1 MVRMLHCTVG
11 DAFTEHGVVGK
22 IFVAKKIFVTPSV
35 LRLQKWFLHQN
46 GVEFNH
52 KFKSGV
58 CIVWLLARRES
69 KDAHLAEI
77 NYDPLVAHSAL
88 ESGVLERD
96 TDQ

>member
-52 KFKSGV
+52 K
-58 CIVWLLARRES
+58 S
-69 KDAHLAEI
+69 KYEAKY
-77 NYDPLVAHSAL
+77 NPLVAHSAVQH
-88 ESGVLERD
+88 SDYPGVHTALV
-96 TDQ
+96 TLAA

>member
-1 MVRMLHCTVG
+1 MCCQKNICNIL
-11 DAFTEHGVVGK
+11 
-22 IFVAKKIFVTPSV
+22 S

>member
-46 GVEFNH
+46 GVEF
-52 KFKSGV
+52 KSER
-58 CIVWLLARRES
+58 IILWLLIGR
-69 KDAHLAEI
+69 
-77 NYDPLVAHSAL
+77 
-88 ESGVLERD
+88 
-96 TDQ
+96 